1 MPRCI
6 VGWGVVMVI
15 ALGCH
20 DDRST
25 PPPPVVP
32 PPAPTAAMAPSPSL
46 KPEQVV
52 RIVTEALGHNDSPTT
67 DAGIAQAFAFA
78 SPGNRQIV
86 GPLAR
91 FVIVVK
97 DPMYR
102 ALIDYVKIDYAPI
115 RVQGD
120 TAQQLV
126 SVVDEDGE
134 PAAFLWI
141 LARQAEGEFKDCW
154 MTDGV
159 TRLGAGE
166 MPPQPPQ
173 RPQPEIAR
181 EPARL
186 DRV

>member
-1 MPRCI
+1 MLRCI
-6 VGWGVVMVI
+6 AGCWVVMVF
-15 ALGCH
+15 AVGCH
-20 DDRST
+20 DDHST
-25 PPPPVVP
+25 PTPPVVP

-67 DAGIAQAFAFA
+67 NAGIAQAFAFA
-78 SPGNRQIV
+78 SPGNRQVV

-91 FVIVVK
+91 FVLVVK

-115 RVQGD
+115 RVQGNV
-120 TAQQLV
+120 AQQLV
-126 SVVDEDGE
+126 TVVDDDGE

-141 LARQAEGEFKDCW
+141 LARQTDGEYKDCW

-159 TRLGAGE
+159 TRLGAE
-166 MPPQPPQ
+166 DIAPDPDQRRQQQQPPD
-173 RPQPEIAR
+173 
-181 EPARL
+181 L
-186 DRV
+186 RV